1 MSLSDDQIKRLAR
14 LARIAIRPEETAEV
28 GGRLNRV
35 LSLVDEMRAVDTS
48 GIEPM
53 SHALDLVQR
62 LRPDEVT
69 EADRRADYQAL
80 APAVEDGL
88 YLVPKVIEGYTTE
101 RVLTTERVRVVPEP
115 AVRAALAVADRVAAT
130 SDRAGRG
137 AAVRNRRCCSC
148 GVDLPPRPRLPP
160 TAAPARLA
168 EGHVCSWT
176 VRNS

>member
-28 GGRLNRV
+28 AGRLNRV
-35 LSLVDEMRAVDTS
+35 LALVDEMRAVDTS

-53 SHALDLVQR
+53 SHALELAQR

-88 YLVPKVIEGYTTE
+88 YLVPKVIE
-101 RVLTTERVRVVPEP
+101 
-115 AVRAALAVADRVAAT
+115 
-130 SDRAGRG
+130 
-137 AAVRNRRCCSC
+137 
-148 GVDLPPRPRLPP
+148 
-160 TAAPARLA
+160 
-168 EGHVCSWT
+168 
-176 VRNS
+176 